1 METVKLFFK
10 VPRHTPVDSNW
21 NQKNIHSVSRVW
33 PCRVSWEL
41 WCYLKS
47 IKYFSMLKDLQ
58 GKQAPNHRFLEL
70 WALKPK
76 NPRKELSSWL
86 LLPAVSGKLP
96 PNVGHPL
103 STWQELCHSLLFCLL
118 QKFLRT
124 HPPVLMDANILL
136 SQHLYFSLRMRPL
149 HPTLDFHADN
159 KETNCADLKYMKQK
173 GPLYDWTEMSC
184 WINSPSSYS
193 NNFWPKVTL
202 FPDTFFLGVGGLLNS
217 FKIILW
223 RLHWVRIIGSK

>member
-1 METVKLFFK
+1 MCPESGLVECLENFDAISKA
-10 VPRHTPVDSNW
+10 SNIFPCW
-21 NQKNIHSVSRVW
+21 RISRVN
-33 PCRVSWEL
+33 R
-41 WCYLKS
+41 
-47 IKYFSMLKDLQ
+47 Q
-58 GKQAPNHRFLEL
+58 PNHRFLEL